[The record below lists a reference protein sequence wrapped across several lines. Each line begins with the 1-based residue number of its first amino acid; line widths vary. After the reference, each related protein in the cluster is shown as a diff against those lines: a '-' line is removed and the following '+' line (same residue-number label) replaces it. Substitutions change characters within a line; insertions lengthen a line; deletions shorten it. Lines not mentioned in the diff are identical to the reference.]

1 MRYGGFLA
9 DCDLKQSEGEPEILE
24 PHEPDTSRNA
34 DRDFRR
40 AARKHHTAEDNT
52 YLRLAEATHHLGL
65 SGEALA
71 AARAGRDAA
80 ESQEERGHLAWAGR
94 VLGDVLSAEAPRE
107 AGSHYRQAADIAEEL
122 GMRPEVE
129 LVAAG
134 LAKIKGRARRMG

>member
-24 PHEPDTSRNA
+24 PHGPDTSRNA

-40 AARKHHTAEDNT
+40 AARKHHSAEDNT
-52 YLRLAEATHHLGL
+52 YLRLAEGTHHLGL

-71 AARAGRDAA
+71 AGRF
-80 ESQEERGHLAWAGR
+80 
-94 VLGDVLSAEAPRE
+94 LGDVLSAEAPRE

-122 GMRPEVE
+122 GMRPEVD

>member
-9 DCDLKQSEGEPEILE
+9 DCNLKQSEDEPEILD
-24 PHEPDTSRNA
+24 PHGPDTSRKA

-40 AARKHHTAEDNT
+40 AARKHHSTKDNT
-52 YLRLAEATHHLGL
+52 YLRLGEAPHHLGL
-65 SGEALA
+65 SGEALV
-71 AARAGRDAA
+71 
-80 ESQEERGHLAWAGR
+80 AGR

-107 AGSHYRQAADIAEEL
+107 AGSNYLQAADIAEEL

-134 LAKIKGRARRMG
+134 LAKIKGRARKLG

>member
-9 DCDLKQSEGEPEILE
+9 DCDLKQSEGEPEILD
-24 PHEPDTSRNA
+24 PHGPDTSRKA

-40 AARKHHTAEDNT
+40 AACKHHSDEDNT

-65 SGEALA
+65 TGEALA
-71 AARAGRDAA
+71 AARAGREAA
-80 ESQEERGHLAWAGR
+80 EAQEERGHLAWAGR

-107 AGSHYRQAADIAEEL
+107 AGSHYRQASDIAEEL

-134 LAKIKGRARRMG
+134 LTKIKGRARKLG

>member
-24 PHEPDTSRNA
+24 PHGPDTSRNA

-40 AARKHHTAEDNT
+40 AARKHHSAEDNT
-52 YLRLAEATHHLGL
+52 YLRLAEGTHHLGL

-71 AARAGRDAA
+71 
-80 ESQEERGHLAWAGR
+80 AGR
-94 VLGDVLSAEAPRE
+94 VLGDVLSAEAPLE

-129 LVAAG
+129 LMAAG

>member
-9 DCDLKQSEGEPEILE
+9 DRNLKQSEDEPEILD
-24 PHEPDTSRNA
+24 PHGPDTSRKA

-40 AARKHHTAEDNT
+40 AARKHHSTKDNT

-65 SGEALA
+65 SGKALA
-71 AARAGRDAA
+71 
-80 ESQEERGHLAWAGR
+80 AGR

-107 AGSHYRQAADIAEEL
+107 AGSHYREAADIAEEL
-122 GMRPEVE
+122 GMRPKVE

-134 LAKIKGRARRMG
+134 LARIKGRARRMG

>member
-24 PHEPDTSRNA
+24 PHGPDTSRNA

-40 AARKHHTAEDNT
+40 AARKHHSAEDNT

-65 SGEALA
+65 SGEA
-71 AARAGRDAA
+71 
-80 ESQEERGHLAWAGR
+80 
-94 VLGDVLSAEAPRE
+94 PRE
-107 AGSHYRQAADIAEEL
+107 AGSHYRQAADIDEEL

-134 LAKIKGRARRMG
+134 LARIKGRARRMG

>member
-1 MRYGGFLA
+1 MA
-9 DCDLKQSEGEPEILE
+9 DRNLKQSEDEPEILD
-24 PHEPDTSRNA
+24 PHGPDTSRKA

-40 AARKHHTAEDNT
+40 APRKHHSDEDNT
-52 YLRLAEATHHLGL
+52 YLRLGEAPHHLGL
-65 SGEALA
+65 SGEALV
-71 AARAGRDAA
+71 
-80 ESQEERGHLAWAGR
+80 AGR

-107 AGSHYRQAADIAEEL
+107 AGSHYREAADIAEEL

>member
-1 MRYGGFLA
+1 LRYGGFLA
-9 DCDLKQSEGEPEILE
+9 HCNPKQSEDEPEILD
-24 PHEPDTSRNA
+24 PYGTDTSRKA
-34 DRDFRR
+34 DRDSHRVV
-40 AARKHHTAEDNT
+40 RKHHSAEDNT

-71 AARAGRDAA
+71 
-80 ESQEERGHLAWAGR
+80 AGR

-122 GMRPEVE
+122 GMRPEVD

-134 LAKIKGRARRMG
+134 LARIKGRARRMG

>member
-9 DCDLKQSEGEPEILE
+9 GCNLRQNEGESKILG
-24 PHEPDTSRNA
+24 PHGPYTHRKA

-40 AARKHHTAEDNT
+40 AAQTHHSAEGNT

-71 AARAGRDAA
+71 A
-80 ESQEERGHLAWAGR
+80 GR

-107 AGSHYRQAADIAEEL
+107 AGTHYRQAADIAEEL

>member
-9 DCDLKQSEGEPEILE
+9 DCNLKQSEDEPEILD
-24 PHEPDTSRNA
+24 PHGPDTSRKA

-40 AARKHHTAEDNT
+40 AARKNHSTKDNT

-65 SGEALA
+65 SGKALA
-71 AARAGRDAA
+71 
-80 ESQEERGHLAWAGR
+80 AGR
-94 VLGDVLSAEAPRE
+94 VLGNVFSAEAPRE
-107 AGSHYRQAADIAEEL
+107 AGSHYRQAADIDEEL

-134 LAKIKGRARRMG
+134 LARIKGRARRMG

>member
-1 MRYGGFLA
+1 MA
-9 DCDLKQSEGEPEILE
+9 HCNLKQSEDEPEILD
-24 PHEPDTSRNA
+24 PHGTDTSRKA
-34 DRDFRR
+34 DRDSHRVV
-40 AARKHHTAEDNT
+40 RKHHSAEDNT
-52 YLRLAEATHHLGL
+52 YLRLAEATQHLGL

-71 AARAGRDAA
+71 
-80 ESQEERGHLAWAGR
+80 AGR

-134 LAKIKGRARRMG
+134 LARIKGRARRMG